1 MNKELTMI
9 GSHGKT
15 RAPKI
20 ATLLCL
26 SIVCTASLTA
36 QTEIQFWYA
45 YTDRVQENNL
55 NLTAKFNDTVGKE
68 KGIHVTATYQGG
80 YGELNQKLQAA
91 SIAGNA
97 PEVSV
102 IEIGS
107 VGGFARSGV
116 LAPMDEYAQKGKA
129 NLSDFQK
136 GLMGDSYVDGKLYS
150 LPYLC
155 STPIL
160 YMNVEVLKKAG
171 LDLAGPKTWDEVAFY
186 AKAIK
191 DKTGLAGI
199 EFASDIWL
207 YESFLLA
214 AGTSVLSDD
223 ELSCN
228 VNSQAARDAVRF
240 WKGLK
245 DSGSAKIV
253 ASAEISKGIADIVG
267 QKCGMWFQ
275 STGALTTFMD
285 TAKARGFSIA
295 TAYMPKLLRYS
306 TPTGGCNLGIA
317 GNKNDKKKRDA
328 AWEFAQWMTATDQ
341 AAYASAYT
349 GYLPSRVS
357 AVESAQMKALYAAKP
372 QFKVAVDQ
380 LAYATKRPINPAYTE
395 ASSVITGALDAAWVN
410 GQDIDTLFP
419 DVEKKVNA
427 ILKE

>member
-1 MNKELTMI
+1 MI
-9 GSHGKT
+9 GFLGKP
-15 RAPKI
+15 RSPKL
-20 ATLLCL
+20 AALLCIL
-26 SIVCTASLTA
+26 ALGAAAAGA

-55 NLTAKFNDTVGKE
+55 YLTKRFNETVGKE
-68 KGIHVTATYQGG
+68 KGIRVTATYQGG
-80 YGELNQKLQAA
+80 YADLNQKLQAA
-91 SIAGNA
+91 AIAGNA

-116 LAPMDEYAQKGKA
+116 LAPLDEYVRKGKA
-129 NLSDFQK
+129 DLPDFQK
-136 GLMGDSYVDGKLYS
+136 GLMGDAYVDGKLYS

-160 YMNVEVLKKAG
+160 YMNAEILKKAG
-171 LDLAGPKTWDEVAFY
+171 LDLAGPKTWDEVAAY

-191 DKTGLAGI
+191 DKTGIVGL
-199 EFASDIWL
+199 EFSSDIWL

-214 AGTSVLSDD
+214 AGSSVLSDD

-228 VNSQAARDAVRF
+228 INGQAARDAVRF

-245 DSGSAKIV
+245 DTGNVKIV
-253 ASAEISKGIADIVG
+253 ASAEISKGIADIVS

-285 TAKARGFSIA
+285 TGKARGFSIA
-295 TAYMPKLLRYS
+295 TAFMPKLKRYS
-306 TPTGGCNLGIA
+306 TPIGGCNLGIT
-317 GNKNDKKKRDA
+317 GGKGDRKRLDA
-328 AWEFAQWMTATDQ
+328 AWEFVQWMTAAEQ

-357 AVESAQMKALYAAKP
+357 AVESPAMKALYAAKP

-380 LAYATKRPINPAYTE
+380 LAYAAKRPINPAYAE
-395 ASSVITGALDAAWVN
+395 AASVITSALDAAWVN
-410 GQDIDTLFP
+410 GQDIDGLFS
-419 DVEKKVNA
+419 DAEKKVNA